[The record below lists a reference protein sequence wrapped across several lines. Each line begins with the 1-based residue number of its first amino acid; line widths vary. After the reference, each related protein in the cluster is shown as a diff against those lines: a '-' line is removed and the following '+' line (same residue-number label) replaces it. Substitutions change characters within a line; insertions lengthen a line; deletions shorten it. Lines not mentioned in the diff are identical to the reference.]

1 MAPFRLATRFFSDS
15 VGAMLSP
22 SVVSEVRRLLA
33 LGELSQRKIARLTG
47 VSRSVVRRIA
57 TGKRKDRSAK
67 PKEAWEIAGTG
78 KIGKCPTCGAR
89 VKLPC
94 VACLIREIGQPTFE
108 TENQAGN
115 TLKLESEHKK
125 RYEQVK
131 EWREQCDNPRFSMLP
146 RDWPFYDTH
155 QNKDF

>member
-1 MAPFRLATRFFSDS
+1 MYTKDMAPFRLATRFFSDS

-57 TGKRKDRSAK
+57 TGKRKGRTAK

-78 KIGKCPTCGAR
+78 KIGKCPTCVRG
-89 VKLPC
+89 
-94 VACLIREIGQPTFE
+94 
-108 TENQAGN
+108 
-115 TLKLESEHKK
+115 ESQIALCGLS
-125 RYEQVK
+125 Y
-131 EWREQCDNPRFSMLP
+131 S
-146 RDWPFYDTH
+146 RDRTA
-155 QNKDF
+155 DF